1 MANQTNPLSVI
12 PDTRDL
18 IATTYRSEGGFPNTQ
33 HIVVFEYPD
42 CFREFDGRQWT
53 LRMKEGV

>member
-1 MANQTNPLSVI
+1 MQEQTKPLSLV

-18 IATTYRSEGGFPNTQ
+18 IATSHRTEGGFPNTQ
-33 HIVVFEYPD
+33 HIVVFEYPK
-42 CFREFDGRQWT
+42 CFREFDGKHWT